1 VAEAARA
8 GLAGTAGPGP
18 AETARAGLA
27 GTAGPGLAETA
38 GAELDALL
46 AAADR
51 DLAAG
56 YPGERPSRQPVH
68 TVYVPADTYQP
79 GLPARWGRQ
88 ALDAL
93 AEWAPEPADFA
104 VAMGLSP
111 GLAADVLPRVRAKLA
126 AEPVEDLRLDFE
138 DGYGDRGDQAEDAD
152 AASAAAALATA
163 VAAGSAP
170 PFTGLRC
177 KSLEPGTR
185 RRAIRTLDIFLAE
198 LLRGGLPDG
207 GLPHGGAMRG
217 DAVRG
222 RQLPS
227 GFAVT
232 LPKVTS
238 AAQVSAM
245 ARLCDRLE
253 EAHGLAPGQLVFE
266 IQVETPQVILGA
278 DGTAVIAR
286 CVHAAG
292 GRLIGLHYGTYD
304 YSAALGIAAAYQS
317 MEHPAADYARAVMQ
331 VAVAGT
337 GVRLS
342 DGSANVLPGGGRDEA
357 AAAWRLHS
365 RLVRRSLER
374 GFYQGWD
381 LHPGH
386 LASRYAATYGFF
398 REGLPLACARL
409 GGYIGRTA
417 GGLLEEP
424 ATARA
429 LAGYL
434 ARGLDCGA
442 VSAAEVAAL
451 AGLDRA
457 GLDALRGAGL
467 AGAGLAGAGP
477 AASGCA
483 GPAASGC
490 AGPAASGGAR
500 RDDHD

>member
-1 VAEAARA
+1 MTTPQRW
-8 GLAGTAGPGP
+8 P
-18 AETARAGLA
+18 AS
-27 GTAGPGLAETA
+27 PAETA

-46 AAADR
+46 ADADR
-51 DLAAG
+51 ALATG

-68 TVYVPADTYQP
+68 TIYVPADTYQP
-79 GLPARWGRQ
+79 GLPARWGSQ

-93 AEWAPEPADFA
+93 AQWAPEPADFA

-111 GLAADVLPRVRAKLA
+111 GLAADVLPLVRAKLA

-138 DGYGDRGDQAEDAD
+138 DGYGDRGDEAEDAD
-152 AASAAAALATA
+152 AASAAAALA
-163 VAAGSAP
+163 AAAAGGSAP

-198 LLRGGLPDG
+198 LLRGGLPHR
-207 GLPHGGAMRG
+207 GLLHGGAMR
-217 DAVRG
+217 DG
-222 RQLPS
+222 RLPS

-238 AAQVSAM
+238 AAQASAM

-286 CVHAAG
+286 CVHASA

-317 MEHPAADYARAVMQ
+317 MEHPVADYARAVMQ

-342 DGSANVLPGGGRDEA
+342 DGSTNVLPGGGRDEA
-357 AAAWRLHS
+357 IAAWRLHS

-381 LHPGH
+381 THPGH

-409 GGYIGRTA
+409 RGYAARTP

-451 AGLDRA
+451 AGLDPA
-457 GLDALRGAGL
+457 GLDALRGA
-467 AGAGLAGAGP
+467 
-477 AASGCA
+477 
-483 GPAASGC
+483 
-490 AGPAASGGAR
+490 R
-500 RDDHD
+500 RGDHD

>member
-1 VAEAARA
+1 MTTPQHRPAGPAGTAGAGVPEAARA
-8 GLAGTAGPGP
+8 GLAGTAGS
-18 AETARAGLA
+18 
-27 GTAGPGLAETA
+27 GLAETA

-46 AAADR
+46 TAADR
-51 DLAAG
+51 ALAAG

-79 GLPARWGRQ
+79 GLPARWGSQ
-88 ALDAL
+88 ALAAL
-93 AEWAPEPADFA
+93 AQWAPGAADFA
-104 VAMGLSP
+104 VAMGLPP

-152 AASAAAALATA
+152 AASAAAALAAA

-198 LLRGGLPDG
+198 LLRDG
-207 GLPHGGAMRG
+207 
-217 DAVRG
+217 
-222 RQLPS
+222 QLPS

-245 ARLCDRLE
+245 ALLCDRLE
-253 EAHGLAPGQLVFE
+253 EAHGMAPGQLVFE
-266 IQVETPQVILGA
+266 VQVETPQVILGA

-286 CVHAAG
+286 CVHAAA

-317 MEHPAADYARAVMQ
+317 MEHPVADYARAVMQ

-342 DGSANVLPGGGRDEA
+342 DGSTNVLPGGGRDEA
-357 AAAWRLHS
+357 VAAWRLHS

-409 GGYIGRTA
+409 RGYIGRIA

-467 AGAGLAGAGP
+467 AASGSAGLAASGSAGL
-477 AASGCA
+477 AASGSA
-483 GPAASGC
+483 GLAASGS
-490 AGPAASGGAR
+490 ADRAASGSAGPGRLR
-500 RDDHD
+500 RGTA